1 MEWRGGEGRGGER
14 GGEWSGVEWSGR
26 RPALHWR
33 TRLDQRLRQAGED
46 KQKKQEQVESEE
58 KSRRIK
64 VLSRRGAPRPGALW
78 RTVGGR
84 RWQIAT
90 RNSSGGNA

>member
-1 MEWRGGEGRGGER
+1 MEGRGGEGRGEGR
-14 GGEWSGVEWSGR
+14 GVEGVEWSGR

-90 RNSSGGNA
+90 